1 MRILLK
7 YPTRGRPL
15 RFLETLLGWVVNAE
29 KPELLSVLV
38 SYDKDDRTMT
48 PAITAKA
55 EIYHPGLICIA
66 GNSRTKIEACNA
78 DINEYGGTWDVV
90 LLCSDD
96 MFCRRKG
103 WDTMI
108 RKHMAACFPDTDGAL
123 WFWDGSQRAINTLE
137 CVGRKRYEVFR
148 YLYHP
153 TYASFFSDNEQT
165 DIGTRDNKLVFIET
179 PIASHEHPAW
189 AGGMKPDA
197 TYQRNNKYWRQDQS
211 NYERRKAANFPR

>member
-15 RFLETLLGWVVNAE
+15 RFLETLLGWIVNAE
-29 KPELLSVLV
+29 NPELLSVLV
-38 SYDKDDRTMT
+38 SYDKDDSTMT
-48 PAITAKA
+48 PAIIAKA
-55 EIYHPGLICIA
+55 EAYHPALICIA

-78 DINEYGGTWDVV
+78 DINEYGGTWDVI
-90 LLCSDD
+90 LLVSDD

-108 RKHMAACFPDTDGAL
+108 RKHMMAYFPDTDGAL

-137 CVGRKRYEVFR
+137 CVGRKRYEAFR

-153 TYASFFSDNEQT
+153 TYASFFCDNEQS
-165 DIGTRDNKLVFIET
+165 DIGVRENKLVFVET
-179 PIASHEHPAW
+179 PICSHEHPAW

-197 TYQRNNKYWRQDQS
+197 TYQRNNKYWKQDKS